1 MGSRQVSG
9 ILSFLP
15 KPCGMVSGCLP
26 SPALLGCRWSSLCIS
41 GCPWLLVVVGCLQR
55 GSTRF
60 LSRKPWSFFDSL
72 NVAGKL
78 QILIQLSV
86 PPRPIS
92 LETVTCFLL
101 LNFCQ
106 LQPVDIP
113 PQQISGSGREQP
125 EHYSTWATLLRC
137 MGCGGCEEAW
147 ALCQP
152 LSLSYSAHPLL
163 LCLVFNTMFLA
174 IVW

>member
-1 MGSRQVSG
+1 
-9 ILSFLP
+9 
-15 KPCGMVSGCLP
+15 
-26 SPALLGCRWSSLCIS
+26 
-41 GCPWLLVVVGCLQR
+41 
-55 GSTRF
+55 
-60 LSRKPWSFFDSL
+60 
-72 NVAGKL
+72 L